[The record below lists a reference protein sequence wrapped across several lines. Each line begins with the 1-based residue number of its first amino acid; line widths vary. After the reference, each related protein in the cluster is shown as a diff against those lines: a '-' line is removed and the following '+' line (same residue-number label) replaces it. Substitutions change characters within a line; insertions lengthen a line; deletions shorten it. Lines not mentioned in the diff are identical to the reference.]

1 MEALPL
7 TSSFINTALKSEPGP
22 LQFQRKKGMH
32 SPQCELPASDTD
44 LWGAAVWEQTYR
56 LGRHLLMTAGKMGTE
71 SSILFFLLKWRL
83 RSCRENTRSR
93 FTIQVL
99 TLSCHI
105 SDYTDV
111 EFVTS
116 VSLSITLMTFCLV
129 TVDRTCTLIRK
140 FYLTLHN
147 KGLLSSV
154 SLSDVMM
161 CWYWDTTC
169 FAALLMWISKMT
181 KACK

>member
-32 SPQCELPASDTD
+32 STQCELPASDTD

-56 LGRHLLMTAGKMGTE
+56 LRRHLSMTAGKMGTE
-71 SSILFFLLKWRL
+71 SSILFFFFLSGDWE
-83 RSCRENTRSR
+83 SW

-99 TLSCHI
+99 TLSCLI

-116 VSLSITLMTFCLV
+116 VSLSIILMTFCLV
-129 TVDRTCTLIRK
+129 TVDRTCSLIRK
-140 FYLTLHN
+140 FYLILHK
-147 KGLLSSV
+147 KGLFSSV

-161 CWYWDTTC
+161 CWYSETYHLFCSVAHVD
-169 FAALLMWISKMT
+169 I
-181 KACK
+181 

>member
-7 TSSFINTALKSEPGP
+7 TSSFINTALKSESGP

-32 SPQCELPASDTD
+32 SPQCELPASYTD

-71 SSILFFLLKWRL
+71 SSILFFFLFKWRL
-83 RSCRENTRSR
+83 RSCRENTQSW

-105 SDYTDV
+105 SDV

-116 VSLSITLMTFCLV
+116 VSLSIILMTFCLV

-140 FYLTLHN
+140 FYLTLHK
-147 KGLLSSV
+147 KGLFSSV

-161 CWYWDTTC
+161 CWYSETC
-169 FAALLMWISKMT
+169 HLFFSVALVDI
-181 KACK
+181 

>member
-22 LQFQRKKGMH
+22 LQLQRKKGMH
-32 SPQCELPASDTD
+32 SPQCELPASDIA

-56 LGRHLLMTAGKMGTE
+56 LGRHLSMTAGKMGTE
-71 SSILFFLLKWRL
+71 SSILFFFLFKWRL
-83 RSCRENTRSR
+83 RSCRENTRSW

-99 TLSCHI
+99 TLNCLI

-116 VSLSITLMTFCLV
+116 VSLSIILMTFCLV
-129 TVDRTCTLIRK
+129 TVDRTCTLRRK
-140 FYLTLHN
+140 FYLTLHK
-147 KGLLSSV
+147 KGLFSSV

-161 CWYWDTTC
+161 CWYWETYHLFCSVAQVD
-169 FAALLMWISKMT
+169 I
-181 KACK
+181 